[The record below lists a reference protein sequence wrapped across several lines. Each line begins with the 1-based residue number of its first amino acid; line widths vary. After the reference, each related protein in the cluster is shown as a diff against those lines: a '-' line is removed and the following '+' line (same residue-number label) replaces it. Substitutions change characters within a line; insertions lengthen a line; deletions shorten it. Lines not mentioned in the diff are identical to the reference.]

1 MKRNRFI
8 YIPHETFTIH
18 NVFSLMMFSPRM
30 YSVLHKRSEISTCSQ
45 RAVNSCAVSS
55 RLQSHLNN
63 THRLA
68 TPSPLQPTN
77 QERVRVSRAHKALT
91 GKQVKKPSSG
101 EFELCEKTDFLS
113 RFRES
118 AVENRQRT
126 ELIET
131 WDLMYDI
138 KFAIFIRYVFCDN
151 KLTTRSTVT

>member
-1 MKRNRFI
+1 MKCTYEMHTYPSI
-8 YIPHETFTIH
+8 CKWKESGSYISPTKRLLSTMSSHWWCFLHVCIVFYI
-18 NVFSLMMFSPRM
+18 NVPKSPL
-30 YSVLHKRSEISTCSQ
+30 VSTCLQ

-91 GKQVKKPSSG
+91 GRQVKKASSG

-131 WDLMYDI
+131 WDFM
-138 KFAIFIRYVFCDN
+138 
-151 KLTTRSTVT
+151 